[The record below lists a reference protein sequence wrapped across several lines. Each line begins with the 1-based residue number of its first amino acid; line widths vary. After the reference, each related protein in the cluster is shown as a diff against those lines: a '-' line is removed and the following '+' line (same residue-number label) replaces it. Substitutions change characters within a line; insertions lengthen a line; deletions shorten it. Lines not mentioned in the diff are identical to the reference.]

1 MLGVSEERFWDSTPV
16 ELEPYRKMDEMQQQ
30 RLDQQMW
37 MMGAYVTNAVSV
49 AVSNALNG
57 KKSRA
62 KYLSEPFMM
71 SEKRERELT
80 PEQELL
86 RFQAWAVV
94 YNENFKRSHGGQGK

>member
-16 ELEPYRKMDEMQQQ
+16 ELEPYRKMDEMLQQ

-37 MMGAYVTNAVSV
+37 MMGAYVTNAVGV

-62 KYLSEPFMM
+62 KYLGEPFSA
-71 SEKRERELT
+71 SEKRERERT
-80 PEQELL
+80 PEDDLL
-86 RFQAWAVV
+86 RFTAWVAVW
-94 YNENFKRSHGGQGK
+94 NENFIRTHGGQGE